1 MTVNTAF
8 DAYVA
13 ARAAGRGFLLSETIS
28 AELET
33 TVAAALKLNAF
44 DELGLMFESVE
55 GGESLGRY
63 SFIGINPDK
72 VWRHEGGETQLGD
85 RDEDGTITWRPEAA
99 GRAPLDSLRAFSE
112 ASRAEIAAPL
122 PPMSAGVF
130 GFFGYEMVQCFE
142 RSQHLNPDDLNLP
155 DSMLVRP
162 RTVVVFDRAFDT
174 LYLVAPL
181 WADADDTPE
190 ACFAAAERRVAAVRD
205 RLQGSVPLDYE
216 EATRGKTELLELPAK
231 VSNFTPS
238 EYEQMVE
245 VAKEYIVAGDIFQVV
260 LSQRFETDFDLPS
273 AALYRALRRVNPS
286 PFMFHLNMG
295 DFSIVGASPE
305 VLVRVREGQVTIRPI
320 AGTRPRGATITE
332 DIALEEELR
341 TDPKELAEH
350 LMLLDLGRNDVGRVA
365 KIGSV
370 KVTEKMIVERFS
382 HVMHITSNV
391 VGQVRD
397 DVDAFE
403 ALGSGFP
410 AGTVSGAP
418 KVRAMEIIDELEP
431 SQRGVYAGAVG
442 YISASGELDTC
453 IALRT
458 SVVKDG
464 KLYVQAGAGVVADSV
479 PALEQAECQHKS
491 AAMFRAA
498 GEAIRVARSRGND

>member
-1 MTVNTAF
+1 MTAPSAF
-8 DAYVA
+8 DSYVS
-13 ARAAGRGFLLSETIS
+13 ARAAGRGYLLWETIS

-33 TVAAALKLNAF
+33 TVAAALKLGAF

-63 SFIGINPDK
+63 SFIGIDPDR
-72 VWRHEGGETQLGD
+72 VWQHSDGATRLGD
-85 RDEDGTITWRPEAA
+85 RSEAGDITWASEAA
-99 GRAPLDSLRAFSE
+99 DVAPLDSLRAFSD
-112 ASRAEIAAPL
+112 ASRADMPAPL

-130 GFFGYEMVQCFE
+130 GYFGYEMVQYFE
-142 RSQHLNPDDLNLP
+142 RSEHHNPDDLNLP
-155 DSMLVRP
+155 DAMLVRP
-162 RTVVVFDRAFDT
+162 RTIVVFDRAFDT

-181 WADADDTPE
+181 WADATETPE
-190 ACFAAAERRVAAVRD
+190 ACFAAAERRLAAVRE
-205 RLQGSVPLDYE
+205 RLRSPVPAAYE
-216 EATRGKTELLELPAK
+216 EATRGKTDLLELPAK

-245 VAKEYIVAGDIFQVV
+245 VAKEYIIAGDIFQVV
-260 LSQRFETDFDLPS
+260 LSQRFEADFDLPS

-295 DFSIVGASPE
+295 GFSIVGASPE
-305 VLVRVREGQVTIRPI
+305 VLVRVREGQITIRPI
-320 AGTRPRGATITE
+320 AGTRPRGKTLAE
-332 DIALEEELR
+332 DAALEEELR
-341 TDPKELAEH
+341 NDPKELAEH

-370 KVTEKMIVERFS
+370 RVTEKMIVERFS

-397 DVDAFE
+397 HVDAFE

-431 SQRGVYAGAVG
+431 AQRGVYAGAVG

-479 PALEQAECQHKS
+479 PAMEQAECEHKS

-498 GEAIRVARSRGND
+498 SEAIRVARAREND

>member
-1 MTVNTAF
+1 MTANSAF
-8 DAYVA
+8 DSYVT
-13 ARAAGRGFLLSETIS
+13 ARNAGQGFLLWETIS

-33 TVAAALKLNAF
+33 TVAAALKLGAF
-44 DELGLMFESVE
+44 DEFGLMFESVE

-63 SFIGINPDK
+63 SFIGIDPDK
-72 VWRHEGGETQLGD
+72 VWRHEDGQTQIGD
-85 RDEDGTITWRPEAA
+85 RDEAGAITWTDEHKALP
-99 GRAPLDSLRAFSE
+99 PLESLRAFSD
-112 ASRAEIAAPL
+112 ASRADIPAHL

-130 GFFGYEMVQCFE
+130 GFFGYEMVQHFE
-142 RSQHLNPDDLNLP
+142 RSKHLNPDDLNLP

-162 RTVVVFDRAFDT
+162 RIVVVFDRAFDT

-181 WADADDTPE
+181 WAQDPNAPE
-190 ACFAAAERRVAAVRD
+190 ASFSAAERRIAEVRAKLQAPVPAA
-205 RLQGSVPLDYE
+205 YE
-216 EATRGKTELLELPAK
+216 ESTRGKTELMDLPEK

-245 VAKEYIVAGDIFQVV
+245 VAKEYIIAGDIFQVV
-260 LSQRFETDFDLPS
+260 LSQRFEADFDLPS

-295 DFSIVGASPE
+295 GFSIVGASPE
-305 VLVRVREGQVTIRPI
+305 VLVRVREGQITIRPI
-320 AGTRPRGATITE
+320 AGTRPRGKTIAE
-332 DIALEEELR
+332 DLALEEELR
-341 TDPKELAEH
+341 NDPKELAEH
-350 LMLLDLGRNDVGRVA
+350 LMLLDLGRNDVGRVS
-365 KIGSV
+365 KIGSIR
-370 KVTEKMIVERFS
+370 VTEKMIIERFS

-442 YISASGELDTC
+442 YISATGELDTC

-479 PALEQAECQHKS
+479 PAMEQAECEHKS

-498 GEAIRVARSRGND
+498 SEAISVARSRAND

>member
-1 MTVNTAF
+1 MTANSAYDT
-8 DAYVA
+8 YVA
-13 ARAAGRGFLLSETIS
+13 ARAAGQGFLLWETIS

-33 TVAAALKLNAF
+33 TVTAALKLGAF

-72 VWRHEGGETQLGD
+72 VWRHEDGETQIGD
-85 RDEDGTITWRPEAA
+85 RDEAGAISWHPEEP
-99 GRAPLDSLRAFSE
+99 GRSPLDSLRAFHD
-112 ASRAEIAAPL
+112 ASRAEIPAPL

-130 GFFGYEMVQCFE
+130 GFFGYEMVQYFE
-142 RSQHLNPDDLNLP
+142 RSQHLNPDDLDLP

-181 WADADDTPE
+181 WADDPAAPE
-190 ACFAAAERRVAAVRD
+190 ACFAAAERRLAAVKA

-216 EATRGKTELLELPAK
+216 AATRGKTDLMELPQK

-245 VAKEYIVAGDIFQVV
+245 VAKEYIIAGDIFQVV
-260 LSQRFETDFDLPS
+260 LSQRFEADFDLPS

-295 DFSIVGASPE
+295 GFSIVGASPE
-305 VLVRVREGQVTIRPI
+305 VLVRVREGQITIRPI
-320 AGTRPRGATITE
+320 AGTRPRGQSIAE
-332 DIALEEELR
+332 DLALEEELR
-341 TDPKELAEH
+341 ADPKELAEH

-365 KIGSV
+365 EIGSV
-370 KVTEKMIVERFS
+370 RVTEKMIVERFS

-391 VGQVRD
+391 IGQVRE

-479 PALEQAECQHKS
+479 PAMEQAECEHKS

-498 GEAIRVARSRGND
+498 SEAIRVARSQSND